1 VYSAAHDRLERQ
13 VAALVTAPTQAR
25 ERLGQLVYRT
35 LEPRNPLGLL
45 QEALLL
51 AVQLEPLEKRMR
63 VEGVN
68 TGRVTALDFPGRIQ
82 QALGAGIIS
91 ETEAAALREYD
102 RKVMDLINVDDFEP
116 QELAAEKQ
124 PAARS
129 SVHVA

>member
-1 VYSAAHDRLERQ
+1 
-13 VAALVTAPTQAR
+13 
-25 ERLGQLVYRT
+25 
-35 LEPRNPLGLL
+35 
-45 QEALLL
+45 
-51 AVQLEPLEKRMR
+51 MR